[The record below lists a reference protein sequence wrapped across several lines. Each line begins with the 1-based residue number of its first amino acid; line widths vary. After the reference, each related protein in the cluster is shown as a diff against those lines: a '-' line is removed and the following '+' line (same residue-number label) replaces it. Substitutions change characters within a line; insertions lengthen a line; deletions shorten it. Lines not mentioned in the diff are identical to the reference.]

1 VWAGSMKLETELVPE
16 LELELPGRTVGLRKV
31 SLRLDSP
38 PPGNGYSDGLLGMD
52 ALKSGFAIDFR
63 TMRLE
68 LD

>member
-1 VWAGSMKLETELVPE
+1 MKLETELVPE
-16 LELELPGRTVGLRKV
+16 LELELPGRTVGLREV

-52 ALKSGFAIDFR
+52 ALKGGFAIDFR

>member
-1 VWAGSMKLETELVPE
+1 MKIETELLPE
-16 LELELPGRTVGLRKV
+16 VELELPGRTVGLREV

-38 PPGNGYSDGLLGMD
+38 APGNGYSDGLLGM
-52 ALKSGFAIDFR
+52 ALKGGFAIDFR